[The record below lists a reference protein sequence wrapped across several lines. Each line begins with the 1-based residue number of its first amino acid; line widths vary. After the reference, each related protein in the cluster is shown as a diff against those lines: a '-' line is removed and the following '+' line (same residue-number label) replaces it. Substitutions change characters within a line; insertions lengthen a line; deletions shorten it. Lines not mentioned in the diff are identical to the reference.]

1 MLVSTELKGGWLS
14 MNTPQCRFSFLPHIS
29 ELVDPTLP
37 VMNPLSTFAS
47 KIPES
52 PEEAEAPLK
61 VSNIVGKVLR

>member
-1 MLVSTELKGGWLS
+1 MFYERYVGAALFGT
-14 MNTPQCRFSFLPHIS
+14 TIFHPPHTPHIS

-37 VMNPLSTFAS
+37 AVNPLSTFAS

>member
-1 MLVSTELKGGWLS
+1 
-14 MNTPQCRFSFLPHIS
+14 
-29 ELVDPTLP
+29 
-37 VMNPLSTFAS
+37 MNPLSTFAS